1 MCHCHILVSRVEF
14 NKKVK
19 NDVPKWNS
27 HPLIRWWCIHIICM
41 SYSIYQFCSDPGQYL
56 LISYWLWLFGQ
67 TIRKGN
73 FVFIHITNSIYTRKY
88 NAKLQPTMI
97 GYLCSVG
104 GLATLA
110 GPLSSA
116 ILKFLPVWRQGG
128 CIGVASHRILAAA
141 SPSGLDWSWLQPGQ
155 PRAWVATRCHQP
167 LWKHKT

>member
-1 MCHCHILVSRVEF
+1 M
-14 NKKVK
+14 
-19 NDVPKWNS
+19 
-27 HPLIRWWCIHIICM
+27 
-41 SYSIYQFCSDPGQYL
+41 
-56 LISYWLWLFGQ
+56 
-67 TIRKGN
+67 
-73 FVFIHITNSIYTRKY
+73 FIHITNSIYTRKY

-97 GYLCSVG
+97 GYLRSVG

-167 LWKHKT
+167 LWKHKTFRVDLYLHCCVKLLLLYVRTSGILNGISGHGVFCRNSIFH